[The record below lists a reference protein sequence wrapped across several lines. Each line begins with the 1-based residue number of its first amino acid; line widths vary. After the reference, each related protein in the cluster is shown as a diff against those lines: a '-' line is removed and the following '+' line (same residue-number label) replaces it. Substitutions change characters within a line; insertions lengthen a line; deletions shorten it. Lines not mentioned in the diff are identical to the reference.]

1 MGWQAMKFTI
11 RTQCGECEQYRR
23 FELRGNGHYTWW
35 ECPQCGESFGLEM
48 STQARVTPGSSIA

>member
-1 MGWQAMKFTI
+1 MMYTI

-35 ECPQCGESFGLEM
+35 ECPKCGESFGLEM
-48 STQARVTPGSSIA
+48 STQARVTPGSRIV